1 MPNRLINETSPY
13 LLQHAHN
20 PVDWFPW
27 GEEALN
33 KAVTE
38 DKPILVSIGYA
49 ACHWCHVME
58 RESFEDEE
66 TAALMNANFVNI
78 KIDREER
85 PDLDHIYMDAVQ
97 AISGS
102 GGWPLNVF
110 LTPDKKPFYG
120 GTYFPPRSIYNRPSW
135 KDVLISIADA
145 FKNKRHQID
154 AQAGHLTTHMME
166 SNNFGITLRGT
177 LPERLCTDEELD
189 EMIKNVMKTADTV
202 NGGFG
207 GAPKFPQTF
216 TIRLLLHH
224 YFYSKDESA
233 LRQACLSLDKMT
245 DGGINDQLGGGYA
258 RYSTDEIWLVPHFE
272 KMLYDNAL
280 FVIALSEAYQATAN
294 ERYVSAIQST
304 LDFVER
310 ELMSSDGGFY
320 SALDAD
326 SEGVEGKFYVW
337 TKAETDAILG
347 EHADVVNKFY
357 NVTAA
362 GNWEHANILHVT
374 QSREEFARNNNID
387 AAKLSRILGECKEKL
402 LLERGK
408 RVRPITD
415 DKILLGWNAMMNTA
429 YSKAFA
435 ATGIEKF
442 RLLAVRN
449 MEFLLEKFSGG
460 PHGGFYH
467 SYKNEARNPAFL
479 DDYAELIHA
488 LLNLLEIT
496 ADSAYLGKVKTLIK
510 WCIDHFSEPETGYFY
525 FTNDEQRDVIV
536 RKKELYDGAVP
547 SGNSLMAWNLL
558 YSGVVFDNADWRRK
572 AVSMCSG
579 LKDVVVRYP
588 GSFGVWAMV
597 IQALSKGVPEIAAV
611 GGNLDTVLKD
621 LLRTFIPLRII
632 QSSPSESKEF
642 PLLAGKPFTAETMIY
657 LCKDY
662 SCQTPV
668 NEVSAFRKMLFGMFE

>member
-33 KAVTE
+33 KASTE

-66 TAALMNANFVNI
+66 TAALMNENFVNI

-135 KDVLISIADA
+135 KDVLISIAEG

-177 LPERLCTDEELD
+177 LPEKLCTDEELD
-189 EMIKNVMKTADTV
+189 EMVQNIMKTADTV

-224 YFYSKDESA
+224 YFYTKDENA

-258 RYSTDEIWLVPHFE
+258 RYSTDDTWLVPHFE

-280 FVIALSEAYQATAN
+280 FVVALSEAYQVTAN
-294 ERYVSAIQST
+294 DRYLSAIQST

-310 ELMSSDGGFY
+310 ELMSPDGGFY

-347 EHADVVNKFY
+347 EHARLFNEFY
-357 NVTAA
+357 NVTDA

-374 QSREEFARNNNID
+374 QSPEEFARNNNIG
-387 AAKLSRILGECKEKL
+387 AAELSRILGEAKEKL
-402 LLERGK
+402 LLARNE
-408 RVRPITD
+408 RVRPLTD

-442 RLLAVRN
+442 RMLAVEN
-449 MEFLLEKFSGG
+449 MEFLLEKFSDG

-467 SYKNEARNPAFL
+467 SYKREARNPAFL

-488 LLNLLEIT
+488 LLHLQEIT
-496 ADSAYLGKVKTLIK
+496 ADSSYLRKVKTLIK

-525 FTNDEQRDVIV
+525 FTNDEQQDVIV

-558 YSGVVFDNADWRRK
+558 YSGVVFDNADWRKR

-588 GSFGVWAMV
+588 GSFGIWAMV
-597 IQALSKGVPEIAAV
+597 MQALSKGVPEIAAV

-642 PLLAGKPFTAETMIY
+642 PLLAGKPFSAETMIY

-668 NEVSAFRKMLFGMFE
+668 NEVSAFRKILFGMFK